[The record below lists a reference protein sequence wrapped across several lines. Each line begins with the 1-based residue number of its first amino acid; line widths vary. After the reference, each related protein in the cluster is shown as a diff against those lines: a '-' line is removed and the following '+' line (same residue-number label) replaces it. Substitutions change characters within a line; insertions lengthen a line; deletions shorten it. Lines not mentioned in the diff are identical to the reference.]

1 MFCVDPKSGRAT
13 QLTPDDPPGWAI
25 TEGWI
30 GLGCSFTPTSSHT
43 AFVSYDIDHYAEVTV
58 LDTTHR
64 TVQRITDFTAE
75 VEDWSLGQPSL
86 YHWTAPDSVPIEGIL
101 TRPSTSERTERHPL
115 VVVVHGGPT
124 HTSLLPPLSDG
135 DHWYGAIPQLVNKG
149 AFILQPNYR
158 GSSGYGEAF
167 RKLNVGTLGLTEY
180 EDVVA
185 GVDALIERGWVDPG
199 RVGVIGMS
207 HGGYLAAFLA
217 TYGNRFQ
224 AAVML
229 SGIADWILNYC
240 TTDTRAWMRQYLQAT
255 PWTDPEIY
263 RRTSPLTYVHRAET
277 PVLIQHGEL
286 DDRAPVANAHALY
299 RGLKDVGV
307 ETRLVLYPG
316 MGHGISQPRQF
327 RRAVREVVDWF
338 DRWLWQ

>member
-1 MFCVDPKSGRAT
+1 
-13 QLTPDDPPGWAI
+13 
-25 TEGWI
+25 
-30 GLGCSFTPTSSHT
+30 
-43 AFVSYDIDHYAEVTV
+43 
-58 LDTTHR
+58 
-64 TVQRITDFTAE
+64 
-75 VEDWSLGQPSL
+75 
-86 YHWTAPDSVPIEGIL
+86 
-101 TRPSTSERTERHPL
+101 
-115 VVVVHGGPT
+115 
-124 HTSLLPPLSDG
+124 
-135 DHWYGAIPQLVNKG
+135 
-149 AFILQPNYR
+149 
-158 GSSGYGEAF
+158 
-167 RKLNVGTLGLTEY
+167 
-180 EDVVA
+180 
-185 GVDALIERGWVDPG
+185 
-199 RVGVIGMS
+199 
-207 HGGYLAAFLA
+207 
-217 TYGNRFQ
+217 
-224 AAVML
+224 ML